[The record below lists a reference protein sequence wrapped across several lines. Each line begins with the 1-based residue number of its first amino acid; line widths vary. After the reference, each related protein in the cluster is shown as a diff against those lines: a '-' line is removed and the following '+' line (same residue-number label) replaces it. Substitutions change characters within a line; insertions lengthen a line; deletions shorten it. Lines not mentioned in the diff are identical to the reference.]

1 MTILDYTALVL
12 RDKQLFKDALLKTEK
27 KALSS

>member
-12 RDKQLFKDALLKTEK
+12 GGKQLFKDALLKTEK
-27 KALSS
+27 KAPSS